1 LKADPYEQEN
11 LFSAMEGSAEL
22 GVLKAALEKHLLSF
36 DHPFDL
42 TPLPFLETQE
52 YRELAEKDLEF
63 DLLSIPWLSRDHGF
77 ILWPPEK
84 ETGD

>member
-1 LKADPYEQEN
+1 
-11 LFSAMEGSAEL
+11 
-22 GVLKAALEKHLLSF
+22 LEEHLLSF

-42 TPLPFLETQE
+42 APLPFLETQK
-52 YRELAEKDLEF
+52 YRELAKKDLEF

-84 ETGD
+84 EIGD